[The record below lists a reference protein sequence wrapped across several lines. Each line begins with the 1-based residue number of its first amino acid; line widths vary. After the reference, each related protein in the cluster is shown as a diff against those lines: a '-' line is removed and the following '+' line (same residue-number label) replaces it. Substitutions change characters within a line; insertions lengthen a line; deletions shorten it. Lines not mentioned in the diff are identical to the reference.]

1 MSEIKSFQIF
11 IITDFCEINK
21 TSRNFQKYLL
31 VKVFLFRVGKHVRN
45 KSLVTKLSRATESGG
60 VEDFGVRVLK
70 PNDIELCSS
79 LISSMF

>member
-1 MSEIKSFQIF
+1 M
-11 IITDFCEINK
+11 
-21 TSRNFQKYLL
+21 
-31 VKVFLFRVGKHVRN
+31 KVFLFRVGKHVRN